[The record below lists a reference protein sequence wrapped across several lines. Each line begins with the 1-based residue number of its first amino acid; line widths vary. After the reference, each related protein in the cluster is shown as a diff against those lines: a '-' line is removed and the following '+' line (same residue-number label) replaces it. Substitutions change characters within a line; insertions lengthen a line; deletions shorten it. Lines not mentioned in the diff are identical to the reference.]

1 MKRILTLLLALV
13 LILSLSA
20 CGKQETSSDASN
32 AAGQTGTNIESN
44 ATGNSAN
51 GTASKSDSTTT
62 EDGSGATSSKEQ
74 TSQTSSVAT
83 SKPAATQ
90 SKPQESATQS
100 KPQESATQSKPQES
114 ATQSKPSGTHDN
126 VGVTASQAQ
135 PNGTNSESPDS
146 NRRNPKNIE
155 FEAEYVS
162 NNYSVYDENNICA
175 PGVQFYDYGNGE
187 YFCVILTAM
196 FTSEPEDDVKQR
208 TPVMYKGKQYYR
220 CGAGQSPAPAT
231 FSDKDITLDYE
242 GVTIKLILTEDGKIR
257 VVDSQSS
264 KLRAGTIMAIEW
276 NMLK

>member
-20 CGKQETSSDASN
+20 CGKQETSSDASS
-32 AAGQTGTNIESN
+32 AAGQTGTNTESN

-51 GTASKSDSTTT
+51 GTASKSDSTIT

-74 TSQTSSVAT
+74 SVDNQ
-83 SKPAATQ
+83 KP
-90 SKPQESATQS
+90 SATNSKNTNTQEGPTATESKQS
-100 KPQESATQSKPQES
+100 GVQ
-114 ATQSKPSGTHDN
+114 GN

-135 PNGTNSESPDS
+135 PNGTNGESPDS

-162 NNYSVYDENNICA
+162 KNYSVYDENNICA

-242 GVTIKLILTEDGKIR
+242 GVTVKLILTEDGKIR